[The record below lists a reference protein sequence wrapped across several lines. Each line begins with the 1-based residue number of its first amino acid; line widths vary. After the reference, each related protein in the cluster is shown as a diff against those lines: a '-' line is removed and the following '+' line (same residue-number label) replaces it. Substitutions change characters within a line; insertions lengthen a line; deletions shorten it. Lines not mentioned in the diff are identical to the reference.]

1 LPFFILSG
9 IAGPTVGIYSFS
21 SFYVQQVIAMFLFQT
36 YAEKKD
42 SDSEHEENKRFGMKV
57 GKREDFLSA
66 AMAMPDEQFSGALV
80 SIEKTFRAK
89 GISEFMSTLTPG
101 AQNAIYA
108 SSFVWGY
115 ENAAKYV
122 QNAMKLDEVK
132 NAANE
137 SERSKA
143 VVESVQQ
150 QASGETKNKQ
160 ASTFAWGYYNEDMKQ
175 SQAQSGVTE
184 TVTEKEKTRE
194 ETQQQSGIIMPL
206 NASEAVSMGI
216 MHNTSTPELLY
227 CSAAG
232 DAVLGMHEKKEEDA
246 KRERLERLEGIR
258 PGEPRIIVLHP
269 EEERLKAKASQEIMR
284 EAEKRQADLVG
295 EHAEIE
301 GRLEAAI
308 AKLDTFK
315 KDDGANVKKIA
326 AMLPSELARAILA
339 GKGKY
344 AKRRALR
351 KRLMDW
357 LAFSRSGKGAIAAL
371 SLGRLLKL
379 ASLSSLLR

>member
-1 LPFFILSG
+1 MFI
-9 IAGPTVGIYSFS
+9 
-21 SFYVQQVIAMFLFQT
+21 FQE
-36 YAEKKD
+36 YAEKKE
-42 SDSEHEENKRFGMKV
+42 SGSEHEENKRFGMKV
-57 GKREDFLSA
+57 GKNADFLAA
-66 AMAMPDEQFSGALV
+66 AMAMPDEQFTGALV
-80 SIEKTFRAK
+80 SIEKTFRLK
-89 GISEFMSTLTPG
+89 GISEFMNTLTPG

-137 SERSKA
+137 AERSKV

-175 SQAQSGVTE
+175 TQAQSGVTE

-194 ETQQQSGIIMPL
+194 EMQQQTGIVMPL
-206 NASEAVSMGI
+206 NASDAVSMGI
-216 MHNTSTPELLY
+216 MHNTASPELLY
-227 CSAAG
+227 CYAAG
-232 DAVLGMHEKKEEDA
+232 DAVRDMHEKRDGDA

-269 EEERLKAKASQEIMR
+269 EEERLRAKASQGVMR
-284 EAEKRQADLVG
+284 EAEKRQAELVG
-295 EHAEIE
+295 AHAEVE
-301 GRLEAAI
+301 RKLEAALV
-308 AKLDTFK
+308 KLDTFK
-315 KDDGANVKKIA
+315 KDEGANVKKIA
-326 AMLPSELARAILA
+326 AMLPSEFARAILS
-339 GKGKY
+339 GSGKY
-344 AKRRALR
+344 AKRKALR
-351 KRLMDW
+351 KKIENW
-357 LAFSRSGKGAIAAL
+357 LAFSKSGKSVVAAL

>member
-1 LPFFILSG
+1 MSAAFLIR
-9 IAGPTVGIYSFS
+9 V
-21 SFYVQQVIAMFLFQT
+21 VAMLAFQT
-36 YAEKKD
+36 YAEKKE

-57 GKREDFLSA
+57 GRGADFLAA
-66 AMAMPDEQFSGALV
+66 AMAMPDEQFSGALE
-80 SIEKTFRAK
+80 SIEKTFKSK
-89 GISEFMSTLTPG
+89 GISAFMNTLTPG

-137 SERSKA
+137 AERSKV

-160 ASTFAWGYYNEDMKQ
+160 SSTFAWGYYNDDMKQ

-194 ETQQQSGIIMPL
+194 EMQQQSGIVMPL

-216 MHNTSTPELLY
+216 MHNTASPELLY

-232 DAVLGMHEKKEEDA
+232 DAVLGMHEKREEDA
-246 KRERLERLEGIR
+246 KRERLETLEGMR
-258 PGEPRIIVLHP
+258 PGEPRIIVLHS
-269 EEERLKAKASQEIMR
+269 EEERLKAKASPDIMR
-284 EAEKRQADLVG
+284 EAEKRQAEIVS
-295 EHAEIE
+295 EHADVE
-301 GRLEAAI
+301 RKPEAALE
-308 AKLDTFK
+308 KLDTFK

-326 AMLPSELARAILA
+326 AMLPSELARAILS
-339 GKGKY
+339 GSGRY
-344 AKRRALR
+344 AKRKALR
-351 KRLMDW
+351 KKLENW
-357 LAFSRSGKGAIAAL
+357 LAFSKSGRSSISAL

-379 ASLSSLLR
+379 ASLSTLLR

>member
-1 LPFFILSG
+1 MFI
-9 IAGPTVGIYSFS
+9 
-21 SFYVQQVIAMFLFQT
+21 FQE
-36 YAEKKD
+36 YAEKKE
-42 SDSEHEENKRFGMKV
+42 SGSEHEENKRFGMKV
-57 GKREDFLSA
+57 GKSADFLAA
-66 AMAMPDEQFSGALV
+66 AMAMPDEQFTGALM
-80 SIEKTFRAK
+80 SIEKTFRTK
-89 GISEFMSTLTPG
+89 GISEFMNTLTPG

-160 ASTFAWGYYNEDMKQ
+160 TSTFAWGYYNEDMKQ

-194 ETQQQSGIIMPL
+194 EMQQQSGIVVPL
-206 NASEAVSMGI
+206 NASDAVSMGI
-216 MHNTSTPELLY
+216 LQNITSPELLY

-232 DAVLGMHEKKEEDA
+232 NAVQNMHEKKDGDA
-246 KRERLERLEGIR
+246 RRDRLERLESVR
-258 PGEPRIIVLHP
+258 PGEPRLIVLHP
-269 EEERLKAKASQEIMR
+269 EEERLKARASQEIMR
-284 EAEKRQADLVG
+284 EAEKRQTLLVS
-295 EHAEIE
+295 EHENVE
-301 GRLEAAI
+301 RKLEAALV
-308 AKLDTFK
+308 KLDDFK
-315 KDDGANVKKIA
+315 KDDEANVKKIA
-326 AMLPSELARAILA
+326 AMLPSEFARAILS
-339 GKGKY
+339 GNGKY
-344 AKRRALR
+344 AKRKALR
-351 KRLMDW
+351 KKIEDW
-357 LAFSRSGKGAIAAL
+357 LAFSKSGKSAVASL

>member
-1 LPFFILSG
+1 MQSAHGL
-9 IAGPTVGIYSFS
+9 AVGIYSFS
-21 SFYVQQVIAMFLFQT
+21 SFFVHQVIIMLLFQV
-36 YAEKKD
+36 YAEKKE
-42 SDSEHEENKRFGMKV
+42 SDSSQDENKRFGMKV
-57 GKREDFLSA
+57 GKSAGFIAA
-66 AMAMPDEQFSGALV
+66 AMAMPDEQFAGALV
-80 SIEKTFRAK
+80 SIEKTFKSK
-89 GISEFMSTLTPG
+89 GISEFMNTLTPG

-137 SERSKA
+137 SERSKV

-160 ASTFAWGYYNEDMKQ
+160 SNTFAWGYYNEDMKQ

-194 ETQQQSGIIMPL
+194 EAQQQSGIMMPL

-216 MHNTSTPELLY
+216 AHNTAAPELLY
-227 CSAAG
+227 CSASG
-232 DAVLGMHEKKEEDA
+232 DAVLGMQERKEEDA
-246 KRERLERLEGIR
+246 KRERLERMEGIK
-258 PGEPRIIVLHP
+258 PGEPRIIVLRP
-269 EEERLKAKASQEIMR
+269 EEERLKAKASQDVMH
-284 EAEKRQADLVG
+284 EAEKRQAELVS
-295 EHAEIE
+295 EHAEVE
-301 GRLEAAI
+301 RKLEAAMD
-308 AKLDTFK
+308 KLDTFK
-315 KDDGANVKKIA
+315 KDDEANARKIA

-339 GKGKY
+339 GSGKY
-344 AKRRALR
+344 AKRKALR
-351 KRLMDW
+351 KRLESW
-357 LAFSRSGKGAIAAL
+357 LAFSKSGKSAVAAL

-379 ASLSSLLR
+379 ASLSTLLR

>member
-1 LPFFILSG
+1 MFI
-9 IAGPTVGIYSFS
+9 
-21 SFYVQQVIAMFLFQT
+21 FQAQ
-36 YAEKKD
+36 AEKKEGG
-42 SDSEHEENKRFGMKV
+42 SDTEENKRFGMKV
-57 GKREDFLSA
+57 GKSADFLAA
-66 AMAMPDEQFSGALV
+66 AMAMPDEQFAGALT
-80 SIEKTFRAK
+80 SIDRAFK
-89 GISEFMSTLTPG
+89 ARGISAFMNTLTPG

-137 SERSKA
+137 AERSKI

-160 ASTFAWGYYNEDMKQ
+160 GSTFAWGYYNEDMKQ

-184 TVTEKEKTRE
+184 TVTEKEKTKE
-194 ETQQQSGIIMPL
+194 EMQQQSGIVMPL

-216 MHNTSTPELLY
+216 LHNAASPELLY

-269 EEERLKAKASQEIMR
+269 EEERLKAAASQEVMR
-284 EAEKRQADLVG
+284 EAEKRQAELVS
-295 EHAEIE
+295 EHADVE
-301 GRLEAAI
+301 RKLEAALD
-308 AKLDTFK
+308 KLDTFK
-315 KDDGANVKKIA
+315 KDEKANVKKIA
-326 AMLPSELARAILA
+326 AMLPSELARAILS
-339 GKGKY
+339 GSGKY
-344 AKRRALR
+344 AKRKALR
-351 KRLMDW
+351 KKLMDW
-357 LAFSRSGKGAIAAL
+357 LAFSRSGKSAVSSL

>member
-1 LPFFILSG
+1 MFIS
-9 IAGPTVGIYSFS
+9 
-21 SFYVQQVIAMFLFQT
+21 QV
-36 YAEKKD
+36 YAEKKE
-42 SDSEHEENKRFGMKV
+42 SDSEHEENRRFGMRA
-57 GKREDFLSA
+57 GKNADFMAA
-66 AMAMPDEQFSGALV
+66 AMAMPDEQFAGALE
-80 SIEKTFRAK
+80 SIEKTFKAK
-89 GISEFMSTLTPG
+89 GISAFMNTLTSG

-137 SERSKA
+137 TERSKA

-160 ASTFAWGYYNEDMKQ
+160 TSTFAWGYYNEDMKQ
-175 SQAQSGVTE
+175 TQAQSGVTE
-184 TVTEKEKTRE
+184 TLTEKEKTRE
-194 ETQQQSGIIMPL
+194 ETQQQSGIVMPL
-206 NASEAVSMGI
+206 NASEAVSMG
-216 MHNTSTPELLY
+216 MLHGSAAPELLY

-269 EEERLKAKASQEIMR
+269 EEQRLKAMASAEIMR
-284 EAEKRQADLVG
+284 EAEKRQAEMVG
-295 EHAEIE
+295 AHAEIE
-301 GRLEAAI
+301 RRLEAAMV
-308 AKLDTFK
+308 KLDTFK
-315 KDDGANVKKIA
+315 KDDEANVKKIA
-326 AMLPSELARAILA
+326 SMLPSELARAILS
-339 GKGKY
+339 GGGKY
-344 AKRRALR
+344 AKRKALR
-351 KRLMDW
+351 KRLEGW
-357 LAFSRSGKGAIAAL
+357 LAFSKKGKGAVASL

>member
-1 LPFFILSG
+1 
-9 IAGPTVGIYSFS
+9 
-21 SFYVQQVIAMFLFQT
+21 MFLFQM
-36 YAEKKD
+36 YAEKKE
-42 SDSEHEENKRFGMKV
+42 SDSEENKRFGMRV
-57 GKREDFLSA
+57 GKSADFIAA
-66 AMAMPDEQFSGALV
+66 AMAMPDEQFSGALM
-80 SIEKTFRAK
+80 SIEKTFKTK
-89 GISEFMSTLTPG
+89 GLSEFMNTLTPG

-160 ASTFAWGYYNEDMKQ
+160 TNTFAWGYYNEDMKQ

-194 ETQQQSGIIMPL
+194 ETQQQSGIVMPL

-216 MHNTSTPELLY
+216 IHNTASPELLY
-227 CSAAG
+227 CSASG

-269 EEERLKAKASQEIMR
+269 EEERLKAKASTEIMR
-284 EAEKRQADLVG
+284 EAEKRQAELVS
-295 EHAEIE
+295 EHAEVE
-301 GRLEAAI
+301 RSLEAAI
-308 AKLDTFK
+308 AKIDTFK

-326 AMLPSELARAILA
+326 AMLPAEFARAILSGS
-339 GKGKY
+339 GKF
-344 AKRRALR
+344 AKRKALR
-351 KRLMDW
+351 KKLENW
-357 LAFSRSGKGAIAAL
+357 LAFSKSGKSAVAAL